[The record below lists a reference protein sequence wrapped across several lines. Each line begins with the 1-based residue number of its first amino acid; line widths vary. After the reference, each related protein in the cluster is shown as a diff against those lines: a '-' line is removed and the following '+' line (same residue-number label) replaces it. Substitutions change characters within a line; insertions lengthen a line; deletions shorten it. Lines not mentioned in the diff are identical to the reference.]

1 MVNAESNKCNKIP
14 MQKEERE
21 YFENGVRTLCGTE
34 VIYVKNLIST
44 PEAKQIFTFED
55 LEFMK
60 KELARQAG
68 AIFAR
73 VLRAIKRK
81 DFEEAQRVMTGK

>member
-1 MVNAESNKCNKIP
+1 MKDTEHNKIP
-14 MQKEERE
+14 MAKEDRD
-21 YFENGVRTLCGTE
+21 YFKSGVRTLCGTE
-34 VIYVKNLIST
+34 VIYVKNLISA

>member
-1 MVNAESNKCNKIP
+1 MEDTEHNKIP
-14 MQKEERE
+14 MAKEDKD
-21 YFENGVRTLCGTE
+21 YFKSGVRTLCGIE

-73 VLRAIKRK
+73 ILRAIKRK

>member
-1 MVNAESNKCNKIP
+1 MA
-14 MQKEERE
+14 KEDKD
-21 YFENGVRTLCGTE
+21 YFKSGVITLCGIE

-68 AIFAR
+68 GIFAR
-73 VLRAIKRK
+73 ILRAIKRK

>member
-1 MVNAESNKCNKIP
+1 MADTEHNKIP
-14 MQKEERE
+14 MTKEERD
-21 YFENGVRTLCGTE
+21 YFKSGVRTLCGTE
-34 VIYVKNLIST
+34 VIYVKNLISD
-44 PEAKQIFTFED
+44 PKSEAIFTSED
-55 LEFMK
+55 LKFTK
-60 KELARQAG
+60 KELSRQAG

>member
-1 MVNAESNKCNKIP
+1 
-14 MQKEERE
+14 
-21 YFENGVRTLCGTE
+21 
-34 VIYVKNLIST
+34 
-44 PEAKQIFTFED
+44 
-55 LEFMK
+55 MK
-60 KELARQAG
+60 KELSRQAG